1 MENAE
6 RYLYWYEQY
15 MINGVTISTLNKLVK
30 AGKLKQDELNTMVSQ
45 RLEQKG
51 Y

>member
-1 MENAE
+1 MENSE

-30 AGKLKQDELNTMVSQ
+30 AGKLRQDELNKMISH